1 MGATTAGAP
10 IMSVNPSEAAAS
22 LDAIA
27 SVEERTRERLGYE
40 HNSATIIFWGI
51 LFAAGYLLTCFEPRL
66 ADTGW
71 LFISIVNLAGTFII
85 QRRRSDPP
93 QVRRLGQFLSYAT
106 LAVWIYGNILVM
118 LLWPMSARQLSAFW
132 PTLGMLA
139 FVLAGL
145 FFGRFYIY
153 CAAFVTA
160 TTVAGYFWTGEW
172 YPLWRAF
179 MYGCVLVAAG
189 LWLRRAG

>member
-1 MGATTAGAP
+1 M
-10 IMSVNPSEAAAS
+10 IVNPSEAAAS

-40 HNSATIIFWGI
+40 RTSTTIIFWGV
-51 LFAAGYLLTCFEPRL
+51 LFAAGYLLTYLEPRL
-66 ADTGW
+66 ANTGW
-71 LFISIVNLAGTFII
+71 VVISIVNLAGTFII
-85 QRRRSDPP
+85 QRRRGAAP
-93 QVRRLGQFLSYAT
+93 QARRVGRFLSYGN
-106 LAVWIYGNILVM
+106 LAVWIYGNVM
-118 LLWPMSARQLSAFW
+118 VVLLSPMSGRQLSAFW

-153 CAAFVTA
+153 CAALVTA
-160 TTVAGYFWTGEW
+160 TTVAGYFWAGEW
-172 YPLWRAF
+172 YPLWMAL
-179 MYGCVLVAAG
+179 MYGCVLIAAG